1 MGFEF
6 PDFRQT
12 SNDPYPLL
20 DRIYGSYY
28 ETGRCRGSY
37 GSILIVILL
46 LIPKTRK
53 SGVYMAVALIADLII
68 CNVILKPI
76 VARIRPYSI
85 NQTVQLLVTPLKDY
99 SLPSGHTAASF
110 ASVSALY
117 FAGRK
122 RMAAGA
128 LIVSVLI
135 AFSRMYLYVHYPTD
149 VLGGLIIGLLC
160 GWIADMIIQKV
171 MEKDQG
177 KVDRFCTKSD
187 LKLNKLEKKGYNMNY
202 KSYVEYNVR
211 IQESNNNHIKS

>member
-1 MGFEF
+1 MYQCFIKSKNQCYNRKRFMVAITKLG
-6 PDFRQT
+6 DAG
-12 SNDPYPLL
+12 
-20 DRIYGSYY
+20 IVWI
-28 ETGRCRGSY
+28 
-37 GSILIVILL
+37 ILTVILL

-85 NQTVQLLVTPLKDY
+85 NQTVHLLVTPLKDY
-99 SLPSGHTAASF
+99 SFPSGHTAASF

-171 MEKDQG
+171 MEK
-177 KVDRFCTKSD
+177 RSRKS
-187 LKLNKLEKKGYNMNY
+187 
-202 KSYVEYNVR
+202 R
-211 IQESNNNHIKS
+211 

>member
-6 PDFRQT
+6 QILDKLQT
-12 SNDPYPLL
+12 IHTPLL
-20 DRIYGSYY
+20 DRFMAITKLGDA
-28 ETGRCRGSY
+28 GIVWI
-37 GSILIVILL
+37 ILTVILL

-53 SGVYMAVALIADLII
+53 SGLYMAVALIADLII

-85 NQTVQLLVTPLKDY
+85 NQTVRLLVTPLKDY
-99 SLPSGHTAASF
+99 SFPSGHTAASF

-171 MEKDQG
+171 MEK
-177 KVDRFCTKSD
+177 RSRKS
-187 LKLNKLEKKGYNMNY
+187 
-202 KSYVEYNVR
+202 R
-211 IQESNNNHIKS
+211 

>member
-1 MGFEF
+1 MVAITKLG
-6 PDFRQT
+6 DAG
-12 SNDPYPLL
+12 
-20 DRIYGSYY
+20 IVWI
-28 ETGRCRGSY
+28 
-37 GSILIVILL
+37 ILTVILL

-85 NQTVQLLVTPLKDY
+85 NQTVQLLGTPLKEY
-99 SLPSGHTAASF
+99 SFPSGHTAASF

-171 MEKDQG
+171 MEK
-177 KVDRFCTKSD
+177 RSRKS
-187 LKLNKLEKKGYNMNY
+187 
-202 KSYVEYNVR
+202 R
-211 IQESNNNHIKS
+211 

>member
-6 PDFRQT
+6 QMLDGLQT
-12 SNDPYPLL
+12 IHTSFL
-20 DRIYGSYY
+20 D
-28 ETGRCRGSY
+28 TFMT
-37 GSILIVILL
+37 SITKLGDAGIVWIILTVILL

-85 NQTVQLLVTPLKDY
+85 NQTVHLLVTPLKDY
-99 SLPSGHTAASF
+99 SFPSGHTAASF

-122 RMAAGA
+122 RMAAGT

-171 MEKDQG
+171 MEK
-177 KVDRFCTKSD
+177 RSRKS
-187 LKLNKLEKKGYNMNY
+187 
-202 KSYVEYNVR
+202 R
-211 IQESNNNHIKS
+211 

>member
-1 MGFEF
+1 
-6 PDFRQT
+6 
-12 SNDPYPLL
+12 
-20 DRIYGSYY
+20 
-28 ETGRCRGSY
+28 
-37 GSILIVILL
+37 
-46 LIPKTRK
+46 
-53 SGVYMAVALIADLII
+53 MAVALIADLII

-99 SLPSGHTAASF
+99 SFPSGHTAASF

-135 AFSRMYLYVHYPTD
+135 AFFKNVFIRSLSNGR
-149 VLGGLIIGLLC
+149 LGGLIIGLLC

-171 MEKDQG
+171 MEKRSKE
-177 KVDRFCTKSD
+177 KVDRI
-187 LKLNKLEKKGYNMNY
+187 LY
-202 KSYVEYNVR
+202 
-211 IQESNNNHIKS
+211 

>member
-6 PDFRQT
+6 QILDKLQT
-12 SNDPYPLL
+12 IHTPLL
-20 DRIYGSYY
+20 DRFMVAITKLGDA
-28 ETGRCRGSY
+28 GIVWI
-37 GSILIVILL
+37 ILTVILL

-99 SLPSGHTAASF
+99 SFPSGHTAASF

-122 RMAAGA
+122 ENGSRSFDSICFNRVFKNVFIRSLSNGCFRRFDHWA
-128 LIVSVLI
+128 L
-135 AFSRMYLYVHYPTD
+135 M
-149 VLGGLIIGLLC
+149 
-160 GWIADMIIQKV
+160 WM
-171 MEKDQG
+171 
-177 KVDRFCTKSD
+177 DRRYD
-187 LKLNKLEKKGYNMNY
+187 HP
-202 KSYVEYNVR
+202 KSYGKK
-211 IQESNNNHIKS
+211 IKEK

>member
-1 MGFEF
+1 MVAITKLG
-6 PDFRQT
+6 DAG
-12 SNDPYPLL
+12 
-20 DRIYGSYY
+20 IVWI
-28 ETGRCRGSY
+28 
-37 GSILIVILL
+37 ILTVILL

-99 SLPSGHTAASF
+99 SFPSGHTAASF

-160 GWIADMIIQKV
+160 EWIADMIIQKV
-171 MEKDQG
+171 MEK
-177 KVDRFCTKSD
+177 RSRKS
-187 LKLNKLEKKGYNMNY
+187 
-202 KSYVEYNVR
+202 R
-211 IQESNNNHIKS
+211 

>member
-6 PDFRQT
+6 QILDGLQT
-12 SNDPYPLL
+12 IHTSFL
-20 DRIYGSYY
+20 D
-28 ETGRCRGSY
+28 TFMT
-37 GSILIVILL
+37 SITKLGDAGIVWIILTVILL

-53 SGVYMAVALIADLII
+53 AGGYMAVALIADLII
-68 CNVILKPI
+68 CNVIIKPI
-76 VARIRPYSI
+76 VARPRPYSI
-85 NQTVQLLVTPLKDY
+85 NKTVQLLVTPLKDY
-99 SLPSGHTAASF
+99 SFPSGHTAASF

-171 MEKDQG
+171 MEK
-177 KVDRFCTKSD
+177 RSRKS
-187 LKLNKLEKKGYNMNY
+187 
-202 KSYVEYNVR
+202 R
-211 IQESNNNHIKS
+211 

>member
-1 MGFEF
+1 M
-6 PDFRQT
+6 
-12 SNDPYPLL
+12 
-20 DRIYGSYY
+20 Y
-28 ETGRCRGSY
+28 ELKRP
-37 GSILIVILL
+37 VILL

-99 SLPSGHTAASF
+99 SFPSGHTAASF

-171 MEKDQG
+171 MEK
-177 KVDRFCTKSD
+177 RSRKS
-187 LKLNKLEKKGYNMNY
+187 
-202 KSYVEYNVR
+202 R
-211 IQESNNNHIKS
+211 

>member
-6 PDFRQT
+6 QILDGLQT
-12 SNDPYPLL
+12 IHTPML
-20 DRIYGSYY
+20 DTFMTSVTKLGDAGIAWI
-28 ETGRCRGSY
+28 
-37 GSILIVILL
+37 ILTIILL

-53 SGVYMAVALIADLII
+53 SGAYMAVALIADLII

-99 SLPSGHTAASF
+99 SFPSGHTAASF

-128 LIVSVLI
+128 FVLSVLI

-171 MEKDQG
+171 MG
-177 KVDRFCTKSD
+177 RKSR
-187 LKLNKLEKKGYNMNY
+187 
-202 KSYVEYNVR
+202 KSR
-211 IQESNNNHIKS
+211 

>member
-6 PDFRQT
+6 QILDKLQT
-12 SNDPYPLL
+12 IHTPLL
-20 DRIYGSYY
+20 DRFMVAITKLGDA
-28 ETGRCRGSY
+28 GIVWI
-37 GSILIVILL
+37 ILTVILL

-99 SLPSGHTAASF
+99 SFPSGHTAASF

-135 AFSRMYLYVHYPTD
+135 ALGHTAASFAAVAALYFAGAKKWWKITLPLAILMAFSRMYLYVHYPTD

-171 MEKDQG
+171 MEK
-177 KVDRFCTKSD
+177 RSRKS
-187 LKLNKLEKKGYNMNY
+187 
-202 KSYVEYNVR
+202 R
-211 IQESNNNHIKS
+211 

>member
-6 PDFRQT
+6 QMLDGLQT
-12 SNDPYPLL
+12 IHTSFL
-20 DRIYGSYY
+20 D
-28 ETGRCRGSY
+28 TFMT
-37 GSILIVILL
+37 SITKLGDAGIVWIILTVILL

-85 NQTVQLLVTPLKDY
+85 NQTVHLLVTPLKDY
-99 SLPSGHTAASF
+99 SFPSGHTAASF

-149 VLGGLIIGLLC
+149 VLGGIAVGVLAGYAGWRIINP
-160 GWIADMIIQKV
+160 
-171 MEKDQG
+171 
-177 KVDRFCTKSD
+177 TSD
-187 LKLNKLEKKGYNMNY
+187 
-202 KSYVEYNVR
+202 S
-211 IQESNNNHIKS
+211 HP

>member
-1 MGFEF
+1 
-6 PDFRQT
+6 
-12 SNDPYPLL
+12 
-20 DRIYGSYY
+20 
-28 ETGRCRGSY
+28 
-37 GSILIVILL
+37 
-46 LIPKTRK
+46 
-53 SGVYMAVALIADLII
+53 MAVALIADLII

-99 SLPSGHTAASF
+99 SFPSGHTAASF

-187 LKLNKLEKKGYNMNY
+187 
-202 KSYVEYNVR
+202 S
-211 IQESNNNHIKS
+211 S

>member
-1 MGFEF
+1 ML
-6 PDFRQT
+6 FRSVAIT
-12 SNDPYPLL
+12 KLGDAG
-20 DRIYGSYY
+20 IVWI
-28 ETGRCRGSY
+28 
-37 GSILIVILL
+37 ILTVILL

-99 SLPSGHTAASF
+99 SFPSGHTAASF

-171 MEKDQG
+171 MEK
-177 KVDRFCTKSD
+177 RSRKS
-187 LKLNKLEKKGYNMNY
+187 
-202 KSYVEYNVR
+202 R
-211 IQESNNNHIKS
+211 

>member
-6 PDFRQT
+6 QILDKLQT
-12 SNDPYPLL
+12 IHTPLL
-20 DRIYGSYY
+20 DR
-28 ETGRCRGSY
+28 
-37 GSILIVILL
+37 LL

-99 SLPSGHTAASF
+99 SFPSGHTAASF

-171 MEKDQG
+171 MEK
-177 KVDRFCTKSD
+177 RSRKS
-187 LKLNKLEKKGYNMNY
+187 
-202 KSYVEYNVR
+202 R
-211 IQESNNNHIKS
+211 

>member
-1 MGFEF
+1 
-6 PDFRQT
+6 
-12 SNDPYPLL
+12 
-20 DRIYGSYY
+20 
-28 ETGRCRGSY
+28 
-37 GSILIVILL
+37 
-46 LIPKTRK
+46 
-53 SGVYMAVALIADLII
+53 MAVALIADLII

-85 NQTVQLLVTPLKDY
+85 NKTVQLLVTPLKDY
-99 SLPSGHTAASF
+99 SFPSGHTAASF

-160 GWIADMIIQKV
+160 GWIADMTIQKV
-171 MEKDQG
+171 MEK
-177 KVDRFCTKSD
+177 RSRKS
-187 LKLNKLEKKGYNMNY
+187 
-202 KSYVEYNVR
+202 R
-211 IQESNNNHIKS
+211 

>member
-1 MGFEF
+1 
-6 PDFRQT
+6 
-12 SNDPYPLL
+12 
-20 DRIYGSYY
+20 
-28 ETGRCRGSY
+28 
-37 GSILIVILL
+37 
-46 LIPKTRK
+46 
-53 SGVYMAVALIADLII
+53 MAVALIADLII

-99 SLPSGHTAASF
+99 SFPSGHTAASF

-160 GWIADMIIQKV
+160 GWIADMIIEKV

-187 LKLNKLEKKGYNMNY
+187 SSWINWN
-202 KSYVEYNVR
+202 
-211 IQESNNNHIKS
+211 

>member
-6 PDFRQT
+6 QILDKLQT
-12 SNDPYPLL
+12 IHTPLL
-20 DRIYGSYY
+20 DRFMVAITKLGDA
-28 ETGRCRGSY
+28 GIVWI
-37 GSILIVILL
+37 ILTVILL

-99 SLPSGHTAASF
+99 SFPSGHTAASF

-135 AFSRMYLYVHYPTD
+135 VHYPTD

-171 MEKDQG
+171 MEK
-177 KVDRFCTKSD
+177 RSRKS
-187 LKLNKLEKKGYNMNY
+187 
-202 KSYVEYNVR
+202 R
-211 IQESNNNHIKS
+211 

>member
-6 PDFRQT
+6 QILDKLQT
-12 SNDPYPLL
+12 IHTPFMVAITKLGDAG
-20 DRIYGSYY
+20 IVWI
-28 ETGRCRGSY
+28 
-37 GSILIVILL
+37 ILTVILL

-99 SLPSGHTAASF
+99 SFPSGHTAASF
-110 ASVSALY
+110 TSVSALY

-171 MEKDQG
+171 MEK
-177 KVDRFCTKSD
+177 RSRKS
-187 LKLNKLEKKGYNMNY
+187 
-202 KSYVEYNVR
+202 R
-211 IQESNNNHIKS
+211 

>member
-6 PDFRQT
+6 QILDKLQT
-12 SNDPYPLL
+12 IHTPLL
-20 DRIYGSYY
+20 DRFMVAITKLGDA
-28 ETGRCRGSY
+28 GIVWI
-37 GSILIVILL
+37 ILTVILL
-46 LIPKTRK
+46 LIP
-53 SGVYMAVALIADLII
+53 M
-68 CNVILKPI
+68 

-99 SLPSGHTAASF
+99 SFPSGHTAASF

-171 MEKDQG
+171 MEK
-177 KVDRFCTKSD
+177 RSRKS
-187 LKLNKLEKKGYNMNY
+187 
-202 KSYVEYNVR
+202 R
-211 IQESNNNHIKS
+211 

>member
-1 MGFEF
+1 
-6 PDFRQT
+6 
-12 SNDPYPLL
+12 
-20 DRIYGSYY
+20 
-28 ETGRCRGSY
+28 
-37 GSILIVILL
+37 
-46 LIPKTRK
+46 
-53 SGVYMAVALIADLII
+53 MAVALIADLII

-99 SLPSGHTAASF
+99 SFPSGHTAASF

-128 LIVSVLI
+128 FVLSVLI

-171 MEKDQG
+171 MG
-177 KVDRFCTKSD
+177 RKSR
-187 LKLNKLEKKGYNMNY
+187 
-202 KSYVEYNVR
+202 KSR
-211 IQESNNNHIKS
+211 